1 MNEGGFRRGLQRV
14 RLLAE
19 LVPLA
24 AFSVAC
30 GGTSMAEGPNDHGGG
45 TAGSGATSGAGGDTA
60 GSAGAATAGVGG
72 GTGGSTGMGG
82 AAGSGASAG
91 MGGASAGMGGASGGM
106 GLAGYA
112 GNSAACHARPAQP
125 CAGGPIE
132 LPKGCVAEALASVGT
147 ALPLA
152 TCQAMCEAMFVT
164 FSCTISAVQQTTITI
179 QCANGCPASRE

>member
-91 MGGASAGMGGASGGM
+91 MGGASGGM

-164 FSCTISAVQQTTITI
+164 FSCTISAVQQSSII
-179 QCANGCPASRE
+179 VQCVTGCPAGQQ